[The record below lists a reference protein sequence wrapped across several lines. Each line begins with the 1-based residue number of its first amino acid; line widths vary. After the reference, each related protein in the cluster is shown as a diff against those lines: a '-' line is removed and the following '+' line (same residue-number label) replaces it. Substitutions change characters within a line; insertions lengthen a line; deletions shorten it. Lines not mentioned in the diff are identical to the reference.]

1 MTSHIYNTRN
11 SPLSKI
17 EENVSSKANFE
28 VSKSSTTSETA
39 NLIVSLKKKIIS
51 RLDDLDKEI
60 LNVKDVIIKNLQV
73 ENQLLRKKVSDFE
86 SKIVSLESDYNLL

>member
-1 MTSHIYNTRN
+1 MIVPSWDPVLRQNGYLKISRGFISKILVMTSHIYNTRN

-39 NLIVSLKKKIIS
+39 WK
-51 RLDDLDKEI
+51 R
-60 LNVKDVIIKNLQV
+60 
-73 ENQLLRKKVSDFE
+73 R
-86 SKIVSLESDYNLL
+86 